1 MRGAARRLSSARG
14 GVLLELLVS
23 IAIFVAAATFTLS
36 ALGTALDG
44 TRRAELRARA
54 ADLAD
59 SRLAELDAGLVSIGE
74 LGDAA
79 AGSSDSALEVGA
91 TLEVVVTIVSG
102 AEGRLATA
110 RATVTDRSGAEPVV
124 VCVRE
129 RLVTLEAPGA
139 GSAR

>member
-1 MRGAARRLSSARG
+1 MRGAARRSSSARG
-14 GVLLELLVS
+14 GVMLELLVS

-44 TRRAELRARA
+44 ARRAELRARA

-59 SRLAELDAGLVSIGE
+59 SRLAQLDAGLVSIGE
-74 LGDAA
+74 LGDADA
-79 AGSSDSALEVGA
+79 GAGSASGEPE
-91 TLEVVVTIVSG
+91 LEVVVTIVSG

-139 GSAR
+139 GGAR